1 MKPFNTPK
9 ALDSLI
15 DTYPPV
21 ETIVEAIK
29 AGDRDTY
36 SALARLWLS
45 EGIPYCFRFRPAI
58 YEGMRTWLSQQLQ
71 VHAKEI
77 TLIGSGRQG
86 FSLSP
91 DENLG
96 RRFGEY
102 SDLDLTAVSSVLFEQ
117 LKRAFNRWRADYLAG
132 IVSPRHTQEKIYWQ
146 DNAMRVPSN
155 LSRGFIDPYKIPTFN
170 RYPEAQDTVNILYR
184 AHEKLKATAGAPFVR
199 RISLR
204 VYRDW
209 NSFIRQFSINLE
221 ALLKMNLEK
230 YRSSR

>member
-1 MKPFNTPK
+1 MKPFNIPK

-21 ETIVEAIK
+21 ETIVNAIK
-29 AGDRDTY
+29 AGNRHTY

-45 EGIPYCFRFRPAI
+45 EGIPYCFRFQPAI
-58 YEGMRTWLSQQLQ
+58 YEGMRVWLSQHFQ

-77 TLIGSGRQG
+77 TLIGSGRLG
-86 FSLSP
+86 YSLCP

-117 LKRAFNRWRADYLAG
+117 LERAFSRWRADYLAG
-132 IVSPRHTQEKIYWQ
+132 IVSPRNTSERKYWE
-146 DNAMRVPSN
+146 DNAIRVPSN
-155 LSRGFIDPYKIPTFN
+155 LEHGFIDSYKIPSFY
-170 RYPEAQDTVNILYR
+170 RYPEAQATASVLHIAR
-184 AHEKLKATAGAPFVR
+184 EKLKATTGAPLVR
-199 RISLR
+199 RVTLR

-209 NSFIRQFSINLE
+209 NSFIRQLSINLQS
-221 ALLKMNLEK
+221 LLRMNL
-230 YRSSR
+230 SRP

>member
-1 MKPFNTPK
+1 MKPFNIPK
-9 ALDSLI
+9 ALGSLI
-15 DTYPPV
+15 DTYPTV

-45 EGIPYCFRFRPAI
+45 EGIPYCFRSRPAI
-58 YEGMRTWLSQQLQ
+58 YEGMRMWLSQQLK

-86 FSLSP
+86 YSLSP

-96 RRFGEY
+96 RSFGEY

-117 LKRAFNRWRADYLAG
+117 LEGVFNLWRADYLAG
-132 IVSPRHTQEKIYWQ
+132 IVSPRHTQEKIYWE

-155 LSRGFIDPYKIPTFN
+155 LAHGFIDSYKIPTFN
-170 RYPEAQDTVNILYR
+170 RYPKAQATANILYR
-184 AHEKLKATAGAPFVR
+184 AHEKLKATAEAPLVR

-221 ALLKMNLEK
+221 ALLRTNREK
-230 YRSSR
+230 